1 MALELAIPDSGPL
14 ISLGRVARLDLLDRF
29 NCPIVITDMVA
40 DEVLRGL
47 PGAPDATV
55 FRDWFSGRGNR
66 IQTVETSIGILWS
79 AIPPERRDILKRI
92 RDAGETSIWQF
103 SNTIR
108 ETMGPGDYGLLLFEE
123 SRVKSMDFGPRLAK
137 ITTWSFLIGLEEMGV
152 IPSAEDFHRDI
163 AGANRTIAKDP
174 FEHQAE
180 RAEAGAS
187 WTDMY
192 DMT

>member
-14 ISLGRVARLDLLDRF
+14 ISLGRVARLDLLNRF

-47 PGAPDATV
+47 PGAPDAAV
-55 FRDWFSGRGNR
+55 FRDWFSARGNR

-123 SRVKSMDFGPRLAK
+123 SRVKAMDFGPRLAK
-137 ITTWSFLIGLEEMGV
+137 ITTWSFLIGLEEMGI
-152 IPSAEDFHRDI
+152 IPSAEEFHRDI
-163 AGANRTIAKDP
+163 ADANRIIPKDP
-174 FEHQAE
+174 FEHRAQ
-180 RAEAGAS
+180 RAEPGAS

-192 DMT
+192 DKT

>member
-1 MALELAIPDSGPL
+1 VKR
-14 ISLGRVARLDLLDRF
+14 LGLLDRF

-47 PGAPDATV
+47 PGAPDAAV
-55 FRDWFSGRGNR
+55 FRDWFSSRGNR
-66 IQTVETSIGILWS
+66 IQTVETSIGILWN
-79 AIPPERRDILKRI
+79 AIPPERQDILKRI

-108 ETMGPGDYGLLLFEE
+108 ETMGSGDYGLLLFEE
-123 SRVKSMDFGPRLAK
+123 SRVKTMDFGPRLAK

-152 IPSAEDFHRDI
+152 IPSAEALHRDI
-163 AGANRTIAKDP
+163 AKANRIIPKDP

-180 RAEAGAS
+180 RADPGAS

>member
-1 MALELAIPDSGPL
+1 MKSSNGWLVAVC
-14 ISLGRVARLDLLDRF
+14 LGLVLGLGLLDRF

-47 PGAPDATV
+47 PGAPDAAV
-55 FRDWFSGRGNR
+55 FRDWFSARGNR

-123 SRVKSMDFGPRLAK
+123 SCVKAMDFGPRLAK
-137 ITTWSFLIGLEEMGV
+137 ITTWSFLIGLEEMGI
-152 IPSAEDFHRDI
+152 IPSAEEFHRDI
-163 AGANRTIAKDP
+163 ADANRIIPKDP
-174 FEHQAE
+174 FEHRAQ
-180 RAEAGAS
+180 RAEPGAS

-192 DMT
+192 DKT